1 MAPSEARPESA
12 RAEEDGVL
20 LYAGRVADVP
30 ALSSVRIEHAAPED
44 HPAIA
49 ELTVSVYVGGGLA
62 GPDYGVELADVERRA
77 ELAEL
82 LVVRD
87 DAGRLVG
94 SVALVLDGDFGEVTE
109 SEDEAAVRMLVVDP
123 AAQGRGIGALLM
135 TECLERARAAGKR
148 RMVLST
154 STVMEAAHRLY
165 ERLGFTRLPERDW
178 SPVPGVDLLVYAL
191 DL

>member
-1 MAPSEARPESA
+1 M
-12 RAEEDGVL
+12 V
-20 LYAGRVADVP
+20 DVP
-30 ALSSVRIEHAAPED
+30 ALPAVRIEHATPED

-62 GPDYGVELADVERRA
+62 GPDYGVELADVARRA
-77 ELAEL
+77 ELSEL

-87 DAGRLVG
+87 DAGRLIG

-109 SEDEAAVRMLVVDP
+109 SADEAAVRMLVVDP

-135 TECLERARAAGKR
+135 TECLDRARAAGKR

-154 STVMEAAHRLY
+154 STAMTAAHRLY

-178 SPVPGVDLLVYAL
+178 TPVPGVDLLVYSL
-191 DL
+191 DLG